1 MNAPVSTAGE
11 NLPHLTQF
19 FLKLHATGN
28 TIPKEDFNKLF
39 SAESVRKSV
48 RGQGPGRARDTV
60 GGYFEHD
67 IDSFLSGKCL
77 ADVRNSDTLSDTASL
92 YEDY

>member
-1 MNAPVSTAGE
+1 MIKTVLKGM
-11 NLPHLTQF
+11 TQEDKLR
-19 FLKLHATGN
+19 LKELYATGN

-39 SAESVRKSV
+39 SAESVQKRV
-48 RGQGPGRARDTV
+48 RGQGPRASKGTV

-92 YEDY
+92 YEEY